1 LCFGNVYAGGGTRT
15 SDLIYYDILENN
27 TGMCFRLLNATHQI
41 GCSCKHDVT
50 CLDWFKLTWYAEYI
64 CVIYEFNYFS
74 LLKLNYFSHFWGDV
88 HVGPFYILMRYL
100 MVCVVPATTLLLSVA
115 YQPYVEFLKGQFLDG
130 SFSCLIPSTIWNLS
144 NVHQLCDPNLQF
156 LPLISVD
163 GLFTSVKCCPGCSQI
178 RWTNIR
184 LRFLVLLLWILAPHL
199 SFCQYTYSQLLPSF
213 GSLMSIEFML
223 AVIAVW

>member
-1 LCFGNVYAGGGTRT
+1 MFMQVEGLEQAISFIMIFLKTTQGCVFGYWMQHTRLDAVV
-15 SDLIYYDILENN
+15 S
-27 TGMCFRLLNATHQI
+27 MMLLAWI
-41 GCSCKHDVT
+41 GLSWHDMQ
-50 CLDWFKLTWYAEYI
+50 YI

-100 MVCVVPATTLLLSVA
+100 MVSVVPATTLLLSVSA
-115 YQPYVEFLKGQFLDG
+115 IRGIPQRSVFGWILFLPYSINHMK
-130 SFSCLIPSTIWNLS
+130 LITCSS
-144 NVHQLCDPNLQF
+144 VVYPNLQF
-156 LPLISVD
+156 LPLSSVD
-163 GLFTSVKCCPGCSQI
+163 GLFTSAKCCPGCSQI